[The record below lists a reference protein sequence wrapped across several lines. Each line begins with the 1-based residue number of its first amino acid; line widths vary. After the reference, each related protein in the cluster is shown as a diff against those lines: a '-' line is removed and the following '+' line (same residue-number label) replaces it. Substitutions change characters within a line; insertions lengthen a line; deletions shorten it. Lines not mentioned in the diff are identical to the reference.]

1 MNVLVLGGAASGKSA
16 FAEKTA
22 CARAKNCGSPLVYL
36 ATLNPASDGDT
47 AERIQKHRAARSDKG
62 FVTVEW
68 CDCAHLPNLVAGT
81 DAAHAVA
88 DGKCVTEADAHAV
101 AREACVAAGGR
112 AVAED
117 SCIVAARGKSEPVV
131 LLEDMGNL
139 VANYL
144 YPLGKPPRQT
154 GAWSGSQNAVDAAVD
169 ELVCMLQKI
178 SAQCMDFV
186 CVSNEIMLGGELPEG
201 VRFYGEVLAALNA
214 QWAAACDEVH
224 AVVAG
229 IPLRLK

>member
-16 FAEKTA
+16 FAEKNA
-22 CARAKNCGSPLVYL
+22 GARAKACGSPLVYL
-36 ATLNPASDGDT
+36 ATLNPASGGDT

-62 FVTVEW
+62 FATVEW
-68 CDCAHLPNLVAGT
+68 CDFAHLPNLVAGT
-81 DAAHAVA
+81 D
-88 DGKCVTEADAHAV
+88 TV
-101 AREACVAAGGR
+101 AREACVAASGR
-112 AVAED
+112 AVEED
-117 SCIVAARGKSEPVV
+117 SSIVAARGKRKPVV

-154 GAWSGSQNAVDAAVD
+154 GAWSGSQNAVDAAAD

-214 QWAAACDEVH
+214 RWAAICGEVH